1 MNNSSTLDRST
12 HARPWQGTLLGVLNI
27 IGLVFLGIAM
37 VVVLIII
44 TGSGAILSQIATQ
57 TSFPS
62 PQFIGSMGVI
72 AILPL
77 LAIFVL
83 GVFITLGIFKGQK
96 WAIIVSILFTI
107 LSLITSVSQTETAY
121 IIVNGVLLYAE
132 IVCLKDPF
140 YNT

>member
-1 MNNSSTLDRST
+1 MNKSSVSTT
-12 HARPWQGTLLGVLNI
+12 HARPWQGTLLGVFNI

-37 VVVLIII
+37 VVILIMI
-44 TGSGAILSQIATQ
+44 TGGGAMLSQMAPQ
-57 TSFPS
+57 TSFPL
-62 PQFIGSMGVI
+62 PQFIGTMGVI
-72 AILPL
+72 VILPL

-96 WAIIVSILFTI
+96 WAIIVSIVFTI
-107 LSLITSVSQTETAY
+107 LSLITSVSQAETTY
-121 IIVNGVLLYAE
+121 IIVNGILLYAE